1 MKRWIGMAA
10 ALVLSLGM
18 TGCGAGKE
26 QKPAAEQTEA
36 VTADLEEIRQAVQ
49 DAYGESYIPSAP
61 YDAETFAALFG
72 ITEDMYET
80 YVAEGPMISVHVDT
94 FAAVEAKEGQADAV
108 EQAFADYREAQ
119 LTQAAQYPMNLP
131 KIEAS
136 QVVRHGNYVF
146 VVMLGT
152 PSAEAEMEGEEAALE
167 SAREQNQIAVDVID
181 SFFS

>member
-72 ITEDMYET
+72 DAGGYIQQYIFRYE
-80 YVAEGPMISVHVDT
+80 
-94 FAAVEAKEGQADAV
+94 
-108 EQAFADYREAQ
+108 RERRS
-119 LTQAAQYPMNLP
+119 
-131 KIEAS
+131 KW
-136 QVVRHGNYVF
+136 
-146 VVMLGT
+146 
-152 PSAEAEMEGEEAALE
+152 
-167 SAREQNQIAVDVID
+167 RE
-181 SFFS
+181 

>member
-1 MKRWIGMAA
+1 
-10 ALVLSLGM
+10 
-18 TGCGAGKE
+18 
-26 QKPAAEQTEA
+26 
-36 VTADLEEIRQAVQ
+36 
-49 DAYGESYIPSAP
+49 
-61 YDAETFAALFG
+61 
-72 ITEDMYET
+72 MYET

-119 LTQAAQYPMNLP
+119 LTQSAQYPMNLP

-146 VVMLGT
+146 FVMLGT

>member
-1 MKRWIGMAA
+1 MKRCTRMAA
-10 ALVLSLGM
+10 ALVLSTGM
-18 TGCGAGKE
+18 TGCGAGKAQE
-26 QKPAAEQTEA
+26 PAAEQTEA
-36 VTADLEEIRQAVQ
+36 VTVDLEEIRQAVQ

-146 VVMLGT
+146 FVMLGT